1 MYFIEC
7 GDIQH
12 NSHSDRQYVSDRS
25 SIETLSSANA
35 AGRIQR
41 QHIREELSPQE
52 EVDNTT
58 ALQSGQGP
66 NKLPHASRNNVFFEQ
81 GFLRVR
87 NDPVRIWLCK
97 MLIQAS
103 KSFTSVV
110 YCTVNSTPSRV
121 LSVRENVNSLFLPL
135 RESRPLRADM
145 PSLWLWRKLWM
156 FCLFLVC
163 RKRHKL
169 ICHKKNKKHGVFLLE
184 LQRNF
189 ELNSLK
195 ASLFPV
201 LVLSGVWGVGC

>member
-1 MYFIEC
+1 MC
-7 GDIQH
+7 LTARP
-12 NSHSDRQYVSDRS
+12 SRRSPAPTRPAVSKDSTSGRS
-25 SIETLSSANA
+25 WA
-35 AGRIQR
+35 RR
-41 QHIREELSPQE
+41 RRW
-52 EVDNTT
+52 TT
-58 ALQSGQGP
+58 RRPCSQVRDQTNYHMLHEIMWG
-66 NKLPHASRNNVFFEQ
+66 FFEQ

>member
-66 NKLPHASRNNVFFEQ
+66 NKLPHASRNNVFFLQ
-81 GFLRVR
+81 GFL
-87 NDPVRIWLCK
+87 IWLCK

>member
-66 NKLPHASRNNVFFEQ
+66 NKLPHASRNNVFF
-81 GFLRVR
+81 
-87 NDPVRIWLCK
+87 WLCK

>member
-35 AGRIQR
+35 DGRIQR

-66 NKLPHASRNNVFFEQ
+66 NKLPHASRNNVFFLQ

>member
-7 GDIQH
+7 GDIQY

-66 NKLPHASRNNVFFEQ
+66 NKWPHASRNYVVFLQ
-81 GFLRVR
+81 GLRVR
-87 NDPVRIWLCK
+87 NHPVRIWLCK

-103 KSFTSVV
+103 KSFPSVV
-110 YCTVNSTPSRV
+110 YCTVDSTPSRV

-135 RESRPLRADM
+135 RESRPLRADI

-169 ICHKKNKKHGVFLLE
+169 IWQRKKKEKNMF
-184 LQRNF
+184 F
-189 ELNSLK
+189 
-195 ASLFPV
+195 FFF
-201 LVLSGVWGVGC
+201 C